1 MVDLYEKKNP
11 FVSIVV
17 EPSYGIS
24 AKDLKNAEAEENLEI
39 ASDVATSTA
48 GKGTPDETLALVV
61 SESGRKLGLEDLNA
75 AIDSTEVMD
84 VDNPN
89 IDEENVINDLDQT
102 SPKKSDDQKGVRP
115 DVGTSLHNQD
125 KQEENTG
132 TPVEDESEVKT
143 TAEKEAPSNDTTV
156 NFVFENEKLTEEESD
171 PEQVQSDEK
180 EKKRM

>member
-24 AKDLKNAEAEENLEI
+24 AKDLKNAEAGENPEI

-48 GKGTPDETLALVV
+48 EKGTPDETLPSVV
-61 SESGRKLGLEDLNA
+61 SESGRKLELEDLNA

-89 IDEENVINDLDQT
+89 LDEENVINDLDQT
-102 SPKKSDDQKGVRP
+102 SPKKSDDQKGVGP
-115 DVGTSLHNQD
+115 DVGTYLDQQEKQD
-125 KQEENTG
+125 KNTG
-132 TPVEDESEVKT
+132 TLVEDESEVKT
-143 TAEKEAPSNDTTV
+143 TAEKEAPSNDTAV
-156 NFVFENEKLTEEESD
+156 NSISENEKLTEE
-171 PEQVQSDEK
+171 
-180 EKKRM
+180 